1 MSFNRKKYD
10 KDCYIKQVKTDDS
23 VRDYIINTPEN
34 NCKNCYWKLT
44 GNIRA
49 SVGGNVNVSMYCNQC
64 NIKEEVFLTES
75 EYRIHEKILL
85 REVTDGISAS

>member
-1 MSFNRKKYD
+1 MNFNHLMGKKQMRMV
-10 KDCYIKQVKTDDS
+10 CQQ
-23 VRDYIINTPEN
+23 RN